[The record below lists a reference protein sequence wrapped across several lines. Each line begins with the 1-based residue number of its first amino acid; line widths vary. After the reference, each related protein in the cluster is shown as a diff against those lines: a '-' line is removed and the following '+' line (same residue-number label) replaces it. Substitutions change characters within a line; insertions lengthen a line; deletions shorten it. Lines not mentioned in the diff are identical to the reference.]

1 MSFLIMFSSLNEGYC
16 LTLSQGAEKENVF
29 LSCPG
34 NTDKAVVRRFCLWYI
49 KQKKEFSM
57 AKLRWQSLALLG
69 IVVLAT
75 LQFGYF
81 GFRAAGGD
89 VYLVAQVVAL
99 ALGGLLLISLEQR
112 YRKIGFAGVV
122 IAFALYTLLVALY
135 SKPVVEALQRFFER

>member
-1 MSFLIMFSSLNEGYC
+1 
-16 LTLSQGAEKENVF
+16 
-29 LSCPG
+29 
-34 NTDKAVVRRFCLWYI
+34 
-49 KQKKEFSM
+49 M

-81 GFRAAGGD
+81 CFRAAGGD

-99 ALGGLLLISLEQR
+99 ALGGLLIISLEYR
-112 YRKIGFAGVV
+112 YRKIGFAGAV

-135 SKPVVEALQRFFER
+135 SKPLVEALQRFFER